1 MKEYIAYLDGEKI
14 DSKGFKTSHGITA
27 NTKAE
32 AIKLLSKAKMYYC
45 GRYRNC
51 DVRITVKNT

>member
-1 MKEYIAYLDGEKI
+1 MKEYIAYLDNSRI
-14 DSKGFKTSHGITA
+14 DSKGFKTSHGVTA

-32 AIKLLSKAKMYYC
+32 AIRLLSKAKMFYH

-51 DVRITVKNT
+51 DAQITVNK

>member
-1 MKEYIAYLDGEKI
+1 MKEYICYLDGSRI

-32 AIKLLSKAKMYYC
+32 AIKLLSKAKMYYHK
-45 GRYRNC
+45 RYRNC
-51 DVRITVKNT
+51 DVRITVNKT